1 MLDISST
8 IFRSSSSPLMPDANN
23 IYNVDLNTWIKNAQG
38 VVLLFDITSR
48 SSYDLLTEN
57 GYMHVIFQR
66 ATTYPGGLP
75 YLAGQERFGGVLVG
89 TKVDLTARPA
99 TASDRKVSRQEAE
112 DWAQIQGMKYFE
124 VDTRHLEPVEEAMR
138 ALVRSIIRAK
148 RRDGEDLKEV
158 KERFKRM
165 DKEERA
171 KRMSVSSLGGAI
183 RRAFGKRS

>member
-1 MLDISST
+1 
-8 IFRSSSSPLMPDANN
+8 
-23 IYNVDLNTWIKNAQG
+23 
-38 VVLLFDITSR
+38 
-48 SSYDLLTEN
+48 
-57 GYMHVIFQR
+57 MHVISQR

-99 TASDRKVSRQEAE
+99 TASDRKVSRREAE